1 MEGLIFGGA
10 YLRRPWLFLPIEFI
24 QGITTAAVWSSF
36 VSHVGAEPGVATTL
50 QGLVNGFY
58 TGLGYASGGLLGGV
72 MVHQFGTS
80 PAFLIFGEFSLIVLF
95 LFIVVNNV
103 RQTGG
108 KKKDVNL
115 QTVSKANDFK

>member
-1 MEGLIFGGA
+1 
-10 YLRRPWLFLPIEFI
+10 
-24 QGITTAAVWSSF
+24 
-36 VSHVGAEPGVATTL
+36 
-50 QGLVNGFY
+50 
-58 TGLGYASGGLLGGV
+58 

-80 PAFLIFGEFSLIVLF
+80 TAFLIFGEFSLIVLF